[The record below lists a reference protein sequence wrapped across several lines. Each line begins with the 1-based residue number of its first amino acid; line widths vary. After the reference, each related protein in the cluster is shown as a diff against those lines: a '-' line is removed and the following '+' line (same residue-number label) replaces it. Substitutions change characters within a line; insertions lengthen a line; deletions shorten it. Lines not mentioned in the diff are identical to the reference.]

1 LAPRRANEKTGS
13 LTPRFPA
20 PNVWAIIAT
29 QGIAVRPACR
39 GGNRRGQ
46 ELNQLKSFA
55 EAPPAQIPVRK
66 LWLTFAQTATVAVGV
81 LFVITTLKP
90 EWLTRPIAGPQ
101 VVELRQAATS
111 PALPGRG
118 VSYND
123 AVRKAVPAVVN
134 IFTSKEIKTPRHP
147 FLEDPLFRHFFG
159 DRSEDEPQRSASL
172 GSGVIVS
179 SKGYVLTN
187 HHVVEAA
194 DEIEVALADGKK
206 LKAKAV
212 GSDPETDIAVLRL
225 EGGPVPAI
233 TFGNADALRVGDVV
247 LAIGNPFGVGQ
258 TVTMGIVS
266 ALGRSQLGINT
277 FENFIQTDAAINP
290 GNSGGA
296 LIDTAGNLVGINT
309 AIYSRSGGSLGIG
322 FAIPASTAKQI
333 MEQIIQTGTVTRGW
347 IGVEAQE
354 ITPEIAES
362 FRLPTTNGVL
372 IAGVL
377 RGGPAERAGLKP
389 GDILT
394 AIEGK
399 PVNDPNTML
408 NLVAALVPG
417 KPASLRLR
425 RDNKDI
431 EIKVG
436 VGKRPAQ
443 QQPRR

>member
-1 LAPRRANEKTGS
+1 
-13 LTPRFPA
+13 
-20 PNVWAIIAT
+20 
-29 QGIAVRPACR
+29 
-39 GGNRRGQ
+39 
-46 ELNQLKSFA
+46 
-55 EAPPAQIPVRK
+55 
-66 LWLTFAQTATVAVGV
+66 
-81 LFVITTLKP
+81 
-90 EWLTRPIAGPQ
+90 
-101 VVELRQAATS
+101 
-111 PALPGRG
+111 
-118 VSYND
+118 
-123 AVRKAVPAVVN
+123 
-134 IFTSKEIKTPRHP
+134 
-147 FLEDPLFRHFFG
+147 
-159 DRSEDEPQRSASL
+159 
-172 GSGVIVS
+172 
-179 SKGYVLTN
+179 VLTN

-206 LKAKAV
+206 MKAKAV

-296 LIDTAGNLVGINT
+296 LVDTAGNLVGINT

-333 MEQIIQTGTVTRGW
+333 MEQIILTGTVTRGW

-377 RGGPAERAGLKP
+377 RNGPAERAGLKP
-389 GDILT
+389 GDILI

-399 PVNDPNTML
+399 PVNDPNAML

-417 KPASLRLR
+417 KPASFRLR

-431 EIKVG
+431 EIKIG